1 MNPLMMKFKLTLRS
15 TFVSLFVVTLCQ
27 AQVKQVHID
36 RVAAMADLPKP
47 LQIIDWKAMALNF
60 DRTVYDFGAKGKYW
74 PMVWMDSTGKNFRQ
88 PVLGMYT
95 AVGDV
100 RQGVQNNKGMFH
112 EALANMGSVL
122 GATLVG
128 LDKSKQQGLNYVGM
142 LKNYFNKDTGWDI
155 MMNNT
160 APEVALLGGG
170 YGRDWWYDVYPNVLF
185 YAIYDK
191 YPDVADF
198 EMMARSIAEKFYK
211 ADSVLNGNYH
221 YSYFDYGQMKPMTTQ
236 ICAQPDA
243 AAGHAYVLYAAYKKF
258 GDPRYLKGAIRAMK
272 ALEKQPINPTYELL
286 MPFGA
291 YLAAR
296 MNAEQGTTFDLAKM
310 LDWTF
315 DGTAVCRE
323 GWGFLV
329 GNWNGFD
336 ISGTVGSTVDHGGY
350 AFLMNTFDAAWP
362 LVPLVRYK
370 PEYANAIGKWMLNA
384 VNASRLFY
392 PQYMPK
398 EHQTIPEF
406 ADVTKGV
413 IAYEGFAKS
422 STFDTLYQS
431 LKAPVAQGDGPKW
444 VPGKNPEVSQ
454 FSVYGSA
461 HVGIFGGI
469 VKETQVPGI
478 LGLDL
483 LATDF
488 FRAGAYPSYLFYNP
502 HTGAKTIKF
511 KLPPGLKGK
520 SDIYDLVAQRFIAR
534 NIKSGTRIAI
544 PALQSVVLVCVP
556 AGARQQQKDNRLLV
570 NGLVVDY
577 HYIWPVN

>member
-1 MNPLMMKFKLTLRS
+1 MKFKLNAAFTLLP
-15 TFVSLFVVTLCQ
+15 LFIATLCF
-27 AQVKQVHID
+27 AQVRQVGIN
-36 RVAAMADLPKP
+36 RVNAMADLPRP
-47 LQIIDWKAMALNF
+47 LQIIDWKRMALDF
-60 DRTVYDFGAKGKYW
+60 DRKVYDFKANGDYW
-74 PMVWMDSTGKNFRQ
+74 PMVWMDSTGKNFKQ

-100 RQGVQNNKGMFH
+100 RQGLQHNKGMFH
-112 EALANMGSVL
+112 EALANMGAVL
-122 GATLVG
+122 GASLVG
-128 LDKSKQQGLNYVGM
+128 LDKRNQQGLNYVAM
-142 LKNYFNKDTGWDI
+142 LKNYFNRDTGWDI

-191 YPDVADF
+191 YPAEPDF
-198 EMMARSIAEKFYK
+198 ERLARRIADQFYK

-221 YSYFDYGQMKPMTTQ
+221 YSYFDYGKMKPMSTQ

-243 AAGHAYVLYAAYKKF
+243 AAGHAYVLYTAYKKF
-258 GDPRYLKGAIRAMK
+258 GDPRYLKGAISAMK
-272 ALEKQPINPTYELL
+272 ALESQEINPTYELL

-296 MNAEQGTTFDLAKM
+296 MNAEEGTSFNLAKM

-362 LVPLVRYK
+362 LVPLVRYQ
-370 PEYANAIGKWMLNA
+370 PEYATAIGKWMLNA

-392 PQYMPK
+392 PQYMPA
-398 EHQTIPEF
+398 EHQTIPGL
-406 ADVTKGV
+406 AAVTKGV
-413 IAYEGFAKS
+413 IAYEGFARA

-461 HVGIFGGI
+461 HAGIFGGI
-469 VKETQVPGI
+469 VKETEVKGI

-488 FRAGAYPSYLFYNP
+488 YAAKAYPSYLFYNP
-502 HTGAKTIKF
+502 YQTAKTIGF
-511 KLPPGLKGK
+511 KLPAGHKGK
-520 SDIYDLVAQRFIAR
+520 KDVYDLVSQRFVAR
-534 NIKSGTRIAI
+534 NVSTGTRVLI

-556 AGARQQQKDNRLLV
+556 AGAKQQVKNNRMLIH
-570 NGLVVDY
+570 GIAVDHQY
-577 HYIWPVN
+577 RK

>member
-1 MNPLMMKFKLTLRS
+1 MMRFKLTVRL
-15 TFVSLFVVTLCQ
+15 TFLSLFIVALCY
-27 AQVKQVHID
+27 AQVKQVPIG
-36 RVAAMADLPKP
+36 RVALMADLPKP
-47 LQIIDWKAMALNF
+47 LQIIDWKAMALDF
-60 DRTVYDFGAKGKYW
+60 DRTIYDFKAKGEYW
-74 PMVWMDSTGKNFRQ
+74 PMVWMDSTGKNFNE
-88 PVLGMYT
+88 PTLGMYT

-100 RQGVQNNKGMFH
+100 RQGPQNNKGMFH
-112 EALANMGSVL
+112 ESLANMGSVL

-128 LDKSKQQGLNYVGM
+128 LDKSKQAFNYVGM
-142 LKNYFNKDTGWDI
+142 LKNYFNKDNGWDI

-191 YPDVADF
+191 YSAEPEF
-198 EMMARSIAEKFYK
+198 ERMARSIAEKFYK
-211 ADSVLNGNYH
+211 ADSILNGNYN
-221 YSYFDYGQMKPMTTQ
+221 YSYFDYGQMKPMTNQ

-243 AAGHAYVLYAAYKKF
+243 AAGHAYVLYSAYKKF
-258 GDPRYLKGAIRAMK
+258 GDPRYLKGAISAMK
-272 ALEKQPINPTYELL
+272 ALESQKINPTYELL

-291 YLAAR
+291 YFAAR
-296 MNAEQGTTFDLAKM
+296 INAEQGTTFDTGKM

-329 GNWNGFD
+329 GNWNGYD

-362 LVPLVRYK
+362 LVPMVRYK
-370 PEYANAIGKWMLNA
+370 TEYANAIGKWMLNA

-392 PQYMPK
+392 PQYMPTA
-398 EHQTIPEF
+398 HQTIP
-406 ADVTKGV
+406 ALAGVTKGV
-413 IAYEGFAKS
+413 IAYEGFAKA
-422 STFDTLYQS
+422 STFDTLYQT

-461 HVGIFGGI
+461 HAGIFGGI
-469 VKETQVPGI
+469 VKETEVKGI

-488 FRAGAYPSYLFYNP
+488 YRQKAYPTYLFYNP
-502 HTGAKTIKF
+502 YQSAKAILFKVPKGAK
-511 KLPPGLKGK
+511 GK
-520 SDIYDLVAQRFIAR
+520 TDVYDAVAQRFIAR
-534 NIKSGTRIAI
+534 NLAKGAKVII
-544 PALQSVVLVCVP
+544 PAQQSVVLICVP
-556 AGARQQQKDNRLLV
+556 AGKKVQVKDKQMLIDGV
-570 NGLVVDY
+570 VVDY
-577 HYIWPVN
+577 NYK

>member
-1 MNPLMMKFKLTLRS
+1 MIKFKLFAAFAFLP
-15 TFVSLFVVTLCQ
+15 LFVTTLCF
-27 AQVKQVHID
+27 AQVKQVGID
-36 RVAAMADLPKP
+36 RVNDMADLPRP
-47 LQIIDWKAMALNF
+47 LQIIDWRAMALNF
-60 DRTVYDFGAKGKYW
+60 DRTVYDFNAKGKYW
-74 PMVWMDSTGKNFRQ
+74 PMVWMDSTGKNFKR
-88 PVLGMYT
+88 PVMGMYT

-100 RQGVQNNKGMFH
+100 RQGLQNNKGMFH

-122 GATLVG
+122 GASLVG
-128 LDKSKQQGLNYVGM
+128 LDKSKQGGMNYVAM

-185 YAIYDK
+185 YAICDK
-191 YPDVADF
+191 YAAEPGF
-198 EMMARSIAEKFYK
+198 EEMARSIAEKFYK
-211 ADSVLNGNYH
+211 ADSILNGNYH
-221 YSYFDYGQMKPMTTQ
+221 YSYFDYGAMKPMTNQ

-258 GDPRYLKGAIRAMK
+258 GDPRYLKGAVSAMK
-272 ALEKQPINPTYELL
+272 ALESQPVNPTYELL

-296 MNAEQGTTFDLAKM
+296 MNAEQGTTFDTQKM
-310 LDWTF
+310 LNWTF
-315 DGTAVCRE
+315 DGTAICRE

-362 LVPLVRYK
+362 LVPLVRYQ
-370 PEYANAIGKWMLNA
+370 PQYANAIGKWMLNA

-392 PQYMPK
+392 PQYMPAA
-398 EHQTIPEF
+398 HQTIPQLAE
-406 ADVTKGV
+406 VTKGV
-413 IAYEGFAKS
+413 IAYEGFAKA

-461 HVGIFGGI
+461 HAGIFGGI
-469 VKETQVPGI
+469 VKETEVKGI

-488 FRAGAYPSYLFYNP
+488 YAQKAYPSYLFYNP
-502 HTGAKTIKF
+502 YKTVKSIGF
-511 KLPPGLKGK
+511 KVPAGKKGK
-520 SDIYDLVAQRFIAR
+520 TDVYDLVAQRFIAR
-534 NIKSGTRIAI
+534 NVAAGTKVAI
-544 PALQSVVLVCVP
+544 PALGSVVLVCVP
-556 AGARQQQKDNRLLV
+556 AGAKPQVKNRQLTVD
-570 NGLVVDY
+570 GVVLDY
-577 HYIWPVN
+577 HYKK

>member
-1 MNPLMMKFKLTLRS
+1 MKFKLFAPFTLLL
-15 TFVSLFVVTLCQ
+15 LFVVTLSF
-27 AQVKQVHID
+27 AQVKQVDIA
-36 RVAAMADLPKP
+36 RVNQMASLPQP

-60 DRTVYDFGAKGKYW
+60 DRTVYNFNVKGKYW
-74 PMVWMDSTGKNFRQ
+74 PMVWIDSTGKNFNQ
-88 PVLGMYT
+88 PVVGMYT
-95 AVGDV
+95 AIGDV
-100 RQGVQNNKGMFH
+100 RQGLQHNKGMFH
-112 EALANMGSVL
+112 EALANMGAVL

-128 LDKSKQQGLNYVGM
+128 LDKSRQQGRNYVGM

-191 YPDVADF
+191 YPAEPGF
-198 EMMARSIAEKFYK
+198 EQMARSIAEKFFK
-211 ADSVLNGNYH
+211 ADSILNGNYH
-221 YSYFDYGQMKPMTTQ
+221 YSYFDYGQMKPMTNQ

-258 GDPRYLKGAIRAMK
+258 GDPRYLKGAISAMK
-272 ALEKQPINPTYELL
+272 ALESQPVNPTYELL

-296 MNAEQGTTFDLAKM
+296 MNAEQGTTFDTAKM

-315 DGTAVCRE
+315 DGTAICRQ

-329 GNWNGFD
+329 GKWNGFD

-362 LVPLVRYK
+362 LVPMVKYQ
-370 PEYANAIGKWMLNA
+370 PQYANAIGKWMLNA

-392 PQYMPK
+392 PQYMPAA
-398 EHQTIPEF
+398 HQTIPEL
-406 ADVTKGV
+406 AGVTKGV
-413 IAYEGFAKS
+413 IAYEGFAKA

-461 HVGIFGGI
+461 HVGIFGGM
-469 VKETQVPGI
+469 VKETEVKGL
-478 LGLDL
+478 LGLNL
-483 LATDF
+483 RVTDF
-488 FRAGAYPSYLFYNP
+488 YAQKAYPTYLFYNP
-502 HTGAKTIKF
+502 YGAVKTIGF
-511 KLPPGLKGK
+511 RPTAAKGK
-520 SDIYDLVAQRFIAR
+520 KTDVYDLVSQQFIAR
-534 NIKSGTRIAI
+534 NVGATTRVSVPASG
-544 PALQSVVLVCVP
+544 SVVLVCIP
-556 AGARQQQKDNRLLV
+556 AGTKTLAKGGQLHAAGV
-570 NGLVVDY
+570 VVDY
-577 HYIWPVN
+577 HYKK

>member
-1 MNPLMMKFKLTLRS
+1 MMKLKLTFL
-15 TFVSLFVVTLCQ
+15 SLFIVALSY
-27 AQVKQVHID
+27 AQVKQVKID
-36 RVAAMADLPKP
+36 RVNHMADLPKP

-60 DRTVYDFGAKGKYW
+60 DRTVYDFNAKGKYW
-74 PMVWMDSTGKNFRQ
+74 PMVWMDSTGKNFKQ
-88 PVLGMYT
+88 PVMGMYT

-100 RQGVQNNKGMFH
+100 RQGSQYNKGMFH
-112 EALANMGSVL
+112 EALANMGAVL

-128 LDKSKQQGLNYVGM
+128 LDKSNQQGLNYVGM

-191 YPDVADF
+191 YPAAPDF

-211 ADSVLNGNYH
+211 ADSILNGNYN
-221 YSYFDYGQMKPMTTQ
+221 YSYFDYGKMKPMTTQ

-258 GDPRYLKGAIRAMK
+258 GDPRYLKGAISAMK
-272 ALEKQPINPTYELL
+272 ALESQKINPTYELL

-296 MNAEQGTTFDLAKM
+296 MNAEQGTDFDIQKM
-310 LDWTF
+310 LNWTF

-362 LVPLVRYK
+362 LVPLVRYQPK
-370 PEYANAIGKWMLNA
+370 YANAIGKWMLNA
-384 VNASRLFY
+384 VNASRFFY
-392 PQYMPK
+392 PQYMPAA
-398 EHQTIPEF
+398 HQTLPDF
-406 ADVTKGV
+406 AEVTKGV

-444 VPGKNPEVSQ
+444 MPGQNPEVSQ
-454 FSVYGSA
+454 FSVYGSGHA
-461 HVGIFGGI
+461 GIFGGI
-469 VKETQVPGI
+469 VKETEIKGI

-488 FRAGAYPSYLFYNP
+488 YRQRAYPTWLFYNP
-502 HTGAKTIKF
+502 YGTSKTINF
-511 KLPPGLKGK
+511 KTRAKGK
-520 SDIYDLVAQRFIAR
+520 SDVYDLISQRFIAR
-534 NIKSGTRIAI
+534 NVNSGTKVQI
-544 PALQSVVLVCVP
+544 PSLQSVVLVCVP
-556 AGARQQQKDNRLLV
+556 AGKKSKVKNKQLS
-570 NGLVVDY
+570 VDGIVLDY
-577 HYIWPVN
+577 QYKP

>member
-1 MNPLMMKFKLTLRS
+1 MTKFKLIFKRIVPLTLIPIFVA
-15 TFVSLFVVTLCQ
+15 TFGL
-27 AQVKQVHID
+27 AQVKQIAIN
-36 RVAAMADLPKP
+36 RVNAMADLPRP
-47 LQIIDWKAMALNF
+47 LHIIDWKQMALDF
-60 DRTVYDFGAKGKYW
+60 DRTVYDFKATGKYW
-74 PMVWMDSTGKNFRQ
+74 PMVWMDSTGKT
-88 PVLGMYT
+88 PTLGMYT

-100 RQGVQNNKGMFH
+100 RQGPANHKGMFH
-112 EALANMGSVL
+112 EALANMGSVM

-128 LDKSKQQGLNYVGM
+128 LNKQNQQGLNYVGM
-142 LKNYFNKDTGWDI
+142 LKNYFNSANGWDI

-185 YAIYDK
+185 YAIYNQ
-191 YPDVADF
+191 YPAEPEF
-198 EMMARSIAEKFYK
+198 EKMAKTIAEKFFK
-211 ADSVLNGNYH
+211 ADSILNGNYN
-221 YSYFDYGQMKPMTTQ
+221 YSFFDYSKMQPVTNN

-258 GDPRYLKGAIRAMK
+258 GDPRYLKGAISAMK
-272 ALEKQPINPTYELL
+272 ALESQKINPTYELL

-296 MNAEQGTTFDLAKM
+296 MNAEQGTTFNTAKM

-362 LVPLVRYK
+362 LVPLVRYQT
-370 PEYANAIGKWMLNA
+370 EYADAIGKWMLNA

-392 PQYMPK
+392 PQHMPK
-398 EHQTIPEF
+398 EHQTIPGLAE
-406 ADVTKGV
+406 ATKGV
-413 IAYEGFAKS
+413 IAYEGFAKA
-422 STFDTLYQS
+422 STFDALYQS

-461 HVGIFGGI
+461 HAGIFGGI
-469 VKETQVPGI
+469 VKETEVKGI

-488 FRAGAYPSYLFYNP
+488 YRQEAYPTFLFYNP
-502 HTGAKTIKF
+502 YSIVKAINF
-511 KLPPGLKGK
+511 KLPVKSKTK
-520 SDIYDLVAQRFIAR
+520 SDIYDLISQRFVAR
-534 NIKSGTRIAI
+534 NVNSGTKIII
-544 PALQSVVLVCVP
+544 PARHSVILVCVP
-556 AGARQQQKDNRLLV
+556 AGKKTAVK
-570 NGLVVDY
+570 NGKMQIEDIVVDY
-577 HYIWPVN
+577 NYK